1 MRVTMMAVPALKG
14 TAELFEGD
22 IFKPC
27 KAIRFFFRDE
37 NSSLLYPCNKWRAI
51 AKIKKAIVKF
61 WNS

>member
-27 KAIRFFFRDE
+27 KAIRFFLGMR
-37 NSSLLYPCNKWRAI
+37 I
-51 AKIKKAIVKF
+51 AAYYILVT
-61 WNS
+61 SGEQ